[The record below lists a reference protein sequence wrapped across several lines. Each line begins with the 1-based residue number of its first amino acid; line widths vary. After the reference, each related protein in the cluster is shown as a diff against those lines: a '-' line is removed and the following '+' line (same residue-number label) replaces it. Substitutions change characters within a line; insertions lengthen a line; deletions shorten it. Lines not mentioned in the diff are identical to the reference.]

1 MATREIDIIKRR
13 SKELPPRQK
22 IELIEFLTKSLSNGP
37 KRSKQLEFGKYSSRT
52 KKMST
57 AEDFLV
63 AEWHPYDVD
72 LNGN

>member
-1 MATREIDIIKRR
+1 MATREIDIIKKR
-13 SKELPPRQK
+13 SKELPQKQK
-22 IELIEFLTKSLSNGP
+22 IELIEFLTKSLSNGA
-37 KRSKQLEFGKYSSRT
+37 KRTKQIEFGKYSSSS

-63 AEWHPYDVD
+63 AEWHPFDLD